1 MNTTKVEQKTVPF
14 FNYPAIFKQDAEE
27 LTNIFLDIA
36 NRGAYILQKDLVE
49 FETNLAKYC
58 GMKYAI
64 GVANGTDAIVIALRA
79 AGVMPG
85 DEVIF
90 CTHTYVATAAAIHF
104 AGAIPIAIDC
114 ARDHMMDVNQ
124 VEAKI
129 TSKTKAI
136 LPTQLNGRSC
146 DMEALVKIAK
156 KHNLVIVEDAAQA
169 LGATFK
175 GAHVGSFGKAGTI
188 SFYPAKT
195 LGCFGDGGAIL
206 TNDDE
211 MYEQMMLLRDHG
223 RNADGLVV
231 TWGYNSRL
239 DNLQAAILDFRLG
252 QYNDIVKRRREIA
265 DLYHQ
270 KLSSL
275 SELLLPISTQDEKD
289 RRDIFQNYEI
299 EADRRNELQAYL
311 KENGIGTIVQW
322 AGTLVHQFR
331 DLKIEGN
338 LPYSENMISRS
349 LLLPIYPTLTNE
361 DVEYVCDKIR
371 TFYKR

>member
-1 MNTTKVEQKTVPF
+1 
-14 FNYPAIFKQDAEE
+14 
-27 LTNIFLDIA
+27 
-36 NRGAYILQKDLVE
+36 
-49 FETNLAKYC
+49 
-58 GMKYAI
+58 MKYAI

-114 ARDHMMDVNQ
+114 ARDHMMDVTQ

-146 DMEALVKIAK
+146 DMDALVKIAK

-169 LGATFK
+169 LGATYK

-239 DNLQAAILDFRLG
+239 DNLQAAILNFRLG
-252 QYNDIVKRRREIA
+252 QYVDIVKRRREIA

-270 KLSSL
+270 NLSSV
-275 SELLLPISTQDEKD
+275 SELLLPVSTQDEKD
-289 RRDIFQNYEI
+289 RWDIFQNYEI
-299 EADRRNELQAYL
+299 EGDRRNELQAYL

-322 AGTLVHQFR
+322 AGTLVHQFK

-361 DVEYVCDKIR
+361 EVEYVCDKIR
-371 TFYKR
+371 AFYKS